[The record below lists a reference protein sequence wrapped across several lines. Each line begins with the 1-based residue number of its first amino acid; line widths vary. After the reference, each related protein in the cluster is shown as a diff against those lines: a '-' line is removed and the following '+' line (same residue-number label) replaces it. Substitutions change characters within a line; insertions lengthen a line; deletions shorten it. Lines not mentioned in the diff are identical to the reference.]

1 MENLLLSFKLFSGTH
16 LIYLLLT
23 IAISLILILFLKRF
37 EEKLQKIIGWI
48 FIGLMSLFI
57 VLDFLGQLMSGRD
70 IFDSLPLNIHH
81 IFVYIC
87 IFVQVAKYENWI
99 KFGYFVAL
107 PLLFISL
114 FIVPNYVLEMGGVSI
129 ATISYFLLIA
139 LICSYCILQLIWSEV
154 YLTKKDIFNCY
165 ANYLIIASFVHILN
179 VIFRFTAIAVH
190 SNYFG
195 SMGDQYDVLNEFLYS
210 LIKIPL
216 VHQIPFFLILLGLEF
231 LLMLP
236 FDLIRTKKDRKDQM
250 EELVALGNLKAQQN
264 HRKNGRALRSQILV
278 NSEHKAK
285 PLIEKNIQQQKSS
298 GFVSV
303 TKEVKV
309 NKDQIDK

>member
-1 MENLLLSFKLFSGTH
+1 
-16 LIYLLLT
+16 
-23 IAISLILILFLKRF
+23 
-37 EEKLQKIIGWI
+37 
-48 FIGLMSLFI
+48 
-57 VLDFLGQLMSGRD
+57 
-70 IFDSLPLNIHH
+70 
-81 IFVYIC
+81 
-87 IFVQVAKYENWI
+87 
-99 KFGYFVAL
+99 
-107 PLLFISL
+107 
-114 FIVPNYVLEMGGVSI
+114 
-129 ATISYFLLIA
+129 
-139 LICSYCILQLIWSEV
+139 
-154 YLTKKDIFNCY
+154 
-165 ANYLIIASFVHILN
+165 
-179 VIFRFTAIAVH
+179 
-190 SNYFG
+190 
-195 SMGDQYDVLNEFLYS
+195 
-210 LIKIPL
+210 
-216 VHQIPFFLILLGLEF
+216 